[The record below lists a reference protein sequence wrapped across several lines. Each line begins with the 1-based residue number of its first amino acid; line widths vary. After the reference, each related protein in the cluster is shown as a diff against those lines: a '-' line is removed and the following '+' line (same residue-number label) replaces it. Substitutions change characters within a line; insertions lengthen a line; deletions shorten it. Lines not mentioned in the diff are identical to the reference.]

1 MHSEGISGGS
11 GLGGLTEVP
20 SAHPTARMELDC
32 GATLYLVRIAGHVL
46 PSIRI
51 ALHGC
56 YSLIRFEF

>member
-1 MHSEGISGGS
+1 MDFYFRHYD
-11 GLGGLTEVP
+11 VNVVM